1 MIQTQPHCS
10 QQKPFFSQSELN
22 RLRAMSV
29 EATLK
34 LFNLPFRVDEDY
46 RSYKN
51 TDSKK
56 LIVTIDSR
64 QVELIIT
71 GEKWYDVES
80 KRGGGGAIDLTM
92 HLFREPFKAAAKRL
106 IVSEVRAKMLED

>member
-1 MIQTQPHCS
+1 MIQSRCS
-10 QQKPFFSQSELN
+10 QQKLFFSQSELD

-34 LFNLPFRVDEDY
+34 LFNLPFRIDEDY

-51 TDSKK
+51 IDSKK
-56 LIVTIDSR
+56 LVITIDSR
-64 QVELIIT
+64 QTELIVT
-71 GEKWYDVES
+71 REKWYDVES

-106 IVSEVRAKMLED
+106 IVSEVQARLLED